1 MSRNRTAKSAVLG
14 FPVRRPAPRPFSS
27 RTSSALRRRIV
38 LGLLVLLALALITI
52 SFRESESG
60 PLHTVQ
66 ASAASALQPLTVAVE
81 RVVRPFRDAYH
92 WTEGLFSARAD
103 VAELQAENE
112 ELRQLVIQNESAV
125 QRNVEMRRLLD
136 YVESPRFPND
146 FGFVATSVTAQP
158 SSAFEQA
165 IVLPVG
171 SNHGVEQRA
180 PVVTGEGL
188 VGLVTYVTPNASRV
202 TLLTDSASAV
212 SAVDL
217 QTRAAGIVEHGQTGD
232 SLVLTRV
239 RKADNVRVGDEIV
252 TSGWRQGELAS
263 LYPPGIPIGRV
274 TFVGSLST
282 DLYQQVQIESDVDF
296 SSLDSVLVLVRGS
309 EDATGE

>member
-1 MSRNRTAKSAVLG
+1 MPRNRTAKSAVLG
-14 FPVRRPAPRPFSS
+14 FPVRRPATRPFAS

-38 LGLLVLLALALITI
+38 LGVLVLLALALITA
-52 SFRESESG
+52 SFRESEDG

-92 WTEGLFSARAD
+92 WTEGLFSARAEVD
-103 VAELQAENE
+103 RLQAENE

-125 QRNVEMRRLLD
+125 QRNVVLSRLLE
-136 YVESPRFPND
+136 YIESPRFPKD

-171 SNHGVEQRA
+171 SDHGVELSA

-188 VGLVTYVTPNASRV
+188 VGLVTRVEPTLSRV

-212 SAVDL
+212 SAIDVR
-217 QTRAAGIVEHGQTGD
+217 TRAPGIVEHGQTGD

-239 RKADNVRVGDEIV
+239 SKADNVRVGDEVV
-252 TSGWRQGELAS
+252 TSGWREGDLES

-274 TFVGSLST
+274 TYASSLNT
-282 DLYQQVQIESDVDF
+282 DLYQQVQIESGVDF
-296 SSLDSVLVLVRGS
+296 SALDSVLVLVRRGGS
-309 EDATGE
+309 RTP

>member
-1 MSRNRTAKSAVLG
+1 M
-14 FPVRRPAPRPFSS
+14 
-27 RTSSALRRRIV
+27 

-66 ASAASALQPLTVAVE
+66 ASVASALQPLTVAVE
-81 RVVRPFRDAYH
+81 RVARPFRDAYN

-103 VAELQAENE
+103 VDRLQAENQ

-125 QRNVEMRRLLD
+125 QRNVELTRLLE
-136 YVESPRFPND
+136 YVESPRFPSD

-171 SNHGVEQRA
+171 SNDGVEKDA

-188 VGLVTYVTPNASRV
+188 VGLVTRVTPNASRV
-202 TLLTDSASAV
+202 TLLTDAASAV

-217 QTRAAGIVEHGQTGD
+217 RTHAAGIVEHGQTGD

-239 RKADNVRVGDEIV
+239 RKADNVNVGDEIV
-252 TSGWRQGELAS
+252 TSGWRQGDLES
-263 LYPPGIPIGRV
+263 LYPPGITIGRV
-274 TFVGSLST
+274 TFVGSLNT

-296 SSLDSVLVLVRGS
+296 SSLESVLVLVRGS
-309 EDATGE
+309 EDADR

>member
-1 MSRNRTAKSAVLG
+1 VLG
-14 FPVRRPAPRPFSS
+14 FPVRRPAPRPFPS
-27 RTSSALRRRIV
+27 RTSNALRRRSV
-38 LGLLVLLALALITI
+38 LGVLVLLALALITI

-66 ASAASALQPLTVAVE
+66 ASVASALQPLTVAVE
-81 RVVRPFRDAYH
+81 RVARPFRDAYN

-103 VAELQAENE
+103 VDRLQAENQ
-112 ELRQLVIQNESAV
+112 ELRQLVIQNESAL
-125 QRNVEMRRLLD
+125 QRNVELTRLLD
-136 YVESPRFPND
+136 YVESPRFPSD
-146 FGFVATSVTAQP
+146 FGFVAASVTAQP
-158 SSAFEQA
+158 STAFEQA

-171 SNHGVEQRA
+171 SNHGVEREA

-188 VGLVTYVTPNASRV
+188 VGLVTRVTPTSSRV

-217 QTRAAGIVEHGQTGD
+217 QTGAAGIVEHGQTGD

-239 RKADNVRVGDEIV
+239 RKADNIGVGDEIV
-252 TSGWRQGELAS
+252 TSGWRQGDLAS

-274 TFVGSLST
+274 TFVGSLNT

-296 SSLDSVLVLVRGS
+296 SSLESVLVLVRGS
-309 EDATGE
+309 EDGGR

>member
-1 MSRNRTAKSAVLG
+1 MLG
-14 FPVRRPAPRPFSS
+14 FPVRRPATQPFAS

-38 LGLLVLLALALITI
+38 LGLLLLLALALITI

-66 ASAASALQPLTVAVE
+66 ASVASALQPLTVAVE
-81 RVVRPFRDAYH
+81 RVVRPFRDAYN

-103 VAELQAENE
+103 VAALREENE

-125 QRNVEMRRLLD
+125 QRNVELTRLLE
-136 YVESPRFPND
+136 YVESPRFPSD
-146 FGFVATSVTAQP
+146 FGFVSAFVTSQP

-171 SNHGVEQRA
+171 SDHGVERQA

-188 VGLVTYVTPNASRV
+188 VGLVTRVEPNLSRV
-202 TLLTDSASAV
+202 TLLTDAASAV
-212 SAVDL
+212 SAVVL
-217 QTRAAGIVEHGQTGD
+217 RTGAAGIVEHGQTGD
-232 SLVLTRV
+232 SLVLSRV
-239 RKADNVRVGDEIV
+239 SKADNVSVGDEIV

-274 TFVGSLST
+274 TYASSLST

-296 SSLDSVLVLVRGS
+296 SSLDSVLVLVRGA
-309 EDATGE
+309 EAANR

>member
-1 MSRNRTAKSAVLG
+1 VLG
-14 FPVRRPAPRPFSS
+14 FPVRRPANRPFAS
-27 RTSSALRRRIV
+27 RTSSPLRRRIV

-66 ASAASALQPLTVAVE
+66 ASVASALQPLTVAVE
-81 RVVRPFRDAYH
+81 RVVRPFRDAYN
-92 WTEGLFSARAD
+92 WTEGLLTARSD
-103 VAELQAENE
+103 VERLRAENR

-125 QRNVEMRRLLD
+125 QRNVELTRLLE

-146 FGFVATSVTAQP
+146 FGFVAASVTAQP

-171 SNHGVEQRA
+171 SNDGVELRA

-188 VGLVTYVTPNASRV
+188 VGLVMRVTPNQSRV
-202 TLLTDSASAV
+202 TLLTDAASAV

-217 QTRAAGIVEHGQTGD
+217 RTGAAGIVKHGQTGD
-232 SLVLTRV
+232 TLVLTRV
-239 RKADNVRVGDEIV
+239 RKADNVNVGDEIV

-263 LYPPGIPIGRV
+263 LYPPGIPIGHV
-274 TFVGSLST
+274 TFVGSLNT
-282 DLYQQVQIESDVDF
+282 DPYQQVQIESDVDF
-296 SSLDSVLVLVRGS
+296 SSLESVLVLVRGR
-309 EDATGE
+309 EGDNR

>member
-1 MSRNRTAKSAVLG
+1 MLG
-14 FPVRRPAPRPFSS
+14 V
-27 RTSSALRRRIV
+27 
-38 LGLLVLLALALITI
+38 LVLLALALITI

-66 ASAASALQPLTVAVE
+66 ASVASALQPLTVAVE
-81 RVVRPFRDAYH
+81 RVARPFRDAYN
-92 WTEGLFSARAD
+92 WTEGLFSARSD
-103 VAELQAENE
+103 VERLRAENQ

-125 QRNVEMRRLLD
+125 QRNVELTRLLE
-136 YVESPRFPND
+136 YTESARFPND
-146 FGFVATSVTAQP
+146 FGFVAASVTAQP

-171 SNHGVEQRA
+171 SNHGIEQDA

-188 VGLVTYVTPNASRV
+188 VGLVTRVTPSSSRV

-217 QTRAAGIVEHGQTGD
+217 RTGAAGIVEHGQTGD

-239 RKADNVRVGDEIV
+239 RKADNVNVGDEIV
-252 TSGWRQGELAS
+252 TSGWRQGDLAS
-263 LYPPGIPIGRV
+263 LYPPGILIGRV
-274 TFVGSLST
+274 TFVGSLNT

-296 SSLDSVLVLVRGS
+296 SSLESVLVLVRGS
-309 EDATGE
+309 EDTGR

>member
-1 MSRNRTAKSAVLG
+1 M
-14 FPVRRPAPRPFSS
+14 
-27 RTSSALRRRIV
+27 

-60 PLHTVQ
+60 PLHTAQ
-66 ASAASALQPLTVAVE
+66 ASVASALQPLTVAVE
-81 RVVRPFRDAYH
+81 RVVRPFRDAYN
-92 WTEGLFSARAD
+92 WTEGLFSARSD
-103 VAELQAENE
+103 VERLRAENQ
-112 ELRQLVIQNESAV
+112 ELRQLVIQNESAL
-125 QRNVEMRRLLD
+125 QQNVALKRLLD
-136 YVESPRFPND
+136 YRESPRFPKD

-171 SNHGVEQRA
+171 SNHGVESRA

-188 VGLVTYVTPNASRV
+188 VGLVTRVTPSSSRV
-202 TLLTDSASAV
+202 TLLTDAASAV

-217 QTRAAGIVEHGQTGD
+217 RTGAAGIVEHGQTGD

-239 RKADNVRVGDEIV
+239 RKADNVNVGDEIV
-252 TSGWRQGELAS
+252 TSGWRQGDLAS

-274 TFVGSLST
+274 TFVGSLNT

-296 SSLDSVLVLVRGS
+296 SSLESVLVLVRGG
-309 EDATGE
+309 EDTGR

>member
-1 MSRNRTAKSAVLG
+1 M
-14 FPVRRPAPRPFSS
+14 
-27 RTSSALRRRIV
+27 

-66 ASAASALQPLTVAVE
+66 ASVASALQPLTVAVE
-81 RVVRPFRDAYH
+81 RVARPFRDVYS

-103 VAELQAENE
+103 VARLQAENE

-125 QRNVEMRRLLD
+125 QRNVEMKELLD
-136 YVESPRFPND
+136 YTESPRFPND
-146 FGFVATSVTAQP
+146 FGFVAASVTAQP

-171 SNHGVEQRA
+171 SNHGVELRA

-188 VGLVTYVTPNASRV
+188 VGLVTRVEPNLSRV

-217 QTRAAGIVEHGQTGD
+217 RTKASGIVQHGQTGD

-239 RKADNVRVGDEIV
+239 RKADNINVGDEIV
-252 TSGWRQGELAS
+252 TSGWQQGELAS
-263 LYPPGIPIGRV
+263 LYPPGITIGRV
-274 TFVGSLST
+274 TYASSLNT

-296 SSLDSVLVLVRGS
+296 SSLESVLVLTRG
-309 EDATGE
+309 EDSTP

>member
-1 MSRNRTAKSAVLG
+1 MLG
-14 FPVRRPAPRPFSS
+14 V
-27 RTSSALRRRIV
+27 
-38 LGLLVLLALALITI
+38 LVLLALALITI

-66 ASAASALQPLTVAVE
+66 ASVASALQPLTVAVE
-81 RVVRPFRDAYH
+81 RVARPFRDAYN

-103 VAELQAENE
+103 VDRLQAENQ

-125 QRNVEMRRLLD
+125 QRNVELTRLLD
-136 YVESPRFPND
+136 YVESPRFPSD
-146 FGFVATSVTAQP
+146 FGFVAASVTAQP

-171 SNHGVEQRA
+171 SNDGIEQDA

-188 VGLVTYVTPNASRV
+188 VGLVTRVTPNSSRV
-202 TLLTDSASAV
+202 TLLTDAASAV

-217 QTRAAGIVEHGQTGD
+217 RTGAAGIVEHGQTGD

-239 RKADNVRVGDEIV
+239 RKADNINVGDEIV
-252 TSGWRQGELAS
+252 TSGWRQGDLAS

-274 TFVGSLST
+274 TFVGTLNT

-296 SSLDSVLVLVRGS
+296 SSLESVLVLVRGS
-309 EDATGE
+309 EDADR

>member
-1 MSRNRTAKSAVLG
+1 MLG
-14 FPVRRPAPRPFSS
+14 FPVRRPATRPFAS

-52 SFRESESG
+52 SFRESERG
-60 PLHTVQ
+60 PLHTAQ

-92 WTEGLFSARAD
+92 WTEGLFSARSEVD
-103 VAELQAENE
+103 RLQAENE
-112 ELRQLVIQNESAV
+112 ELRQLVIQNESAL
-125 QRNVEMRRLLD
+125 QRNVELTRLLD
-136 YVESPRFPND
+136 YVESPRFPRD

-171 SNHGVEQRA
+171 SNQGVEMSA

-188 VGLVTYVTPNASRV
+188 VGLVTRVEPSLSRV
-202 TLLTDSASAV
+202 TLLTDAASAV
-212 SAVDL
+212 SAIVL
-217 QTRAAGIVEHGQTGD
+217 RTRAAGIVEHGQTGD

-239 RKADNVRVGDEIV
+239 SKADNVSVGDEVV
-252 TSGWRQGELAS
+252 TSGWREGDLES

-274 TFVGSLST
+274 TYASSLNT

-296 SSLDSVLVLVRGS
+296 SSLDSVLVLVRS
-309 EDATGE
+309 GEGRNP

>member
-1 MSRNRTAKSAVLG
+1 MLG
-14 FPVRRPAPRPFSS
+14 FPVRRPATRPYAS

-38 LGLLVLLALALITI
+38 LGLLVLLALALITV
-52 SFRESESG
+52 SFRESENG
-60 PLHTVQ
+60 PLHTAQ

-81 RVVRPFRDAYH
+81 RVVRPFRDAYN
-92 WTEGLFSARAD
+92 WTEGLFSARSD
-103 VAELQAENE
+103 VDRLQAENE

-125 QRNVEMRRLLD
+125 QRNVELTRLVD
-136 YVESPRFPND
+136 YIESPRFPKD
-146 FGFVATSVTAQP
+146 FGFVATSVTVQP

-171 SNHGVEQRA
+171 SDHGVEMSA

-188 VGLVTYVTPNASRV
+188 VGLVTRVEPSISRV
-202 TLLTDSASAV
+202 TLLTDAASAV
-212 SAVDL
+212 SAIDL
-217 QTRAAGIVEHGQTGD
+217 RTRAAGIVEHGQTGD

-239 RKADNVRVGDEIV
+239 SKADNVRVGDEIV
-252 TSGWRQGELAS
+252 TSGWREGDLES

-274 TFVGSLST
+274 TYASSLNT

-296 SSLDSVLVLVRGS
+296 SSLDSVLVLVRR
-309 EDATGE
+309 GEGRNP